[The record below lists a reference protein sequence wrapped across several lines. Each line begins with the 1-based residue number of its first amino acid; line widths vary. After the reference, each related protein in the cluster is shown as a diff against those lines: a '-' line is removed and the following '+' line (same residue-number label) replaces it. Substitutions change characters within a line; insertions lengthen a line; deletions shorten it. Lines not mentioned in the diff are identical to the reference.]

1 MIFFCIILS
10 ISLSF
15 FASLTIYLMTYFG
28 YDEKKR
34 RLKGIQ
40 KEALTSAVSIFFS
53 YFVLSFI
60 FIYLMMYLLNRALFL
75 KID

>member
-1 MIFFCIILS
+1 
-10 ISLSF
+10 
-15 FASLTIYLMTYFG
+15 MTYFG

-60 FIYLMMYLLNRALFL
+60 FIYLMMYLLNIALFL